1 MGTTK
6 PDLCTTAAGIAD
18 WLNGVKN
25 MDDDPS
31 LMKDGFKRISERA
44 LQAEMLQPLSDDK
57 HAAVGKNPGNSRNGI
72 SRKTIIA
79 DDGDGEID
87 TPRDRDS
94 SFEPP
99 FTGKLVWI
107 SNVHDA
113 QQ

>member
-1 MGTTK
+1 
-6 PDLCTTAAGIAD
+6 
-18 WLNGVKN
+18 
-25 MDDDPS
+25 MDDDPL
-31 LMKDGFKRISERA
+31 LMKNGFKRIAERA
-44 LQAEMLQPLSDDK
+44 LQAEMLQHLGDDK
-57 HAAVGKNPGNSRNGI
+57 HVAVGKNTGNSRNGI

-87 TPRDRDS
+87 RPRDRDG

-99 FTGKLVWI
+99 FMGKLACI